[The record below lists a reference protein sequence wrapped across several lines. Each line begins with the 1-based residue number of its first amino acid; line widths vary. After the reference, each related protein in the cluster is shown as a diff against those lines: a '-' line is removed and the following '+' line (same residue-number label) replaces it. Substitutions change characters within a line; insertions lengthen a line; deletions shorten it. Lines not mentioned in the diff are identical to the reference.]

1 MALCC
6 CPGGLL
12 ISIFEKGDRGKT
24 DIIKSNRKKCPLF
37 KRVTTEPFENAFSS
51 LSLRCLYIPCD
62 AKQSKGLKLQIY
74 QQSVS
79 KIALSHC
86 ISLANVRRQ
95 IVE

>member
-37 KRVTTEPFENAFSS
+37 KRVTAEPFKNVFSS